1 MGLIAMPGLA
11 RVIRKSYDAA
21 RRHLN
26 SQTTISQDEIV
37 LVVELVGQT
46 TWTIAQKVDILYQIH
61 QKYSPYFFSIFFIEE
76 CVGRISNCASLLYAL
91 CRRNTLPMGAPA
103 CLNLYWDR
111 TDPDHTKF
119 AWLMDHD
126 YIYSTPQPLGTMISS
141 GEIEMC
147 VWFLERLGKT
157 ITYMPKIKYLSM
169 HPISDATWHRFLE
182 LVNDPDADLQDAM
195 SLIPTAAKQPFVPQ
209 KYPYSILNEDAE
221 HRRAQDMF
229 ALMVLSSDGY
239 LNLPREWQ
247 ANVYRDSRELWEAY
261 RQMKRV
267 RTFMFIAMRLPLE
280 LQEYLVSM
288 LYKPQRALMIDDYV
302 LAWVRTF
309 FGDIGPL
316 KANKYLNFDIAMI
329 YRWSASLDISFGR
342 TRPSF

>member
-1 MGLIAMPGLA
+1 
-11 RVIRKSYDAA
+11 
-21 RRHLN
+21 
-26 SQTTISQDEIV
+26 
-37 LVVELVGQT
+37 
-46 TWTIAQKVDILYQIH
+46 
-61 QKYSPYFFSIFFIEE
+61 
-76 CVGRISNCASLLYAL
+76 
-91 CRRNTLPMGAPA
+91 
-103 CLNLYWDR
+103 
-111 TDPDHTKF
+111 
-119 AWLMDHD
+119 
-126 YIYSTPQPLGTMISS
+126 
-141 GEIEMC
+141 
-147 VWFLERLGKT
+147 
-157 ITYMPKIKYLSM
+157 
-169 HPISDATWHRFLE
+169 
-182 LVNDPDADLQDAM
+182 M